1 MINFYCPKL
10 RPLGKILIS
19 LYTTNDQSHTL
30 YNSELNETYHSRNGA
45 VEEAEYVYLKQGLAP
60 IAAQLKEIS
69 LLEIGFGTG
78 LNAILTLQKAVQW
91 GITCYYHALETLPL
105 PMELINQLNYPQFI
119 TPTYQALYTQMHQCA
134 WDSSQAIAPNF
145 YLHKALQSVHQFNTT
160 NRFNVIYFDA
170 FGPEK
175 QPEMWTQ
182 NVFEKMYELTGPQ
195 GILVTY
201 SAKGEVKR
209 TLKAVGY
216 EVERLPGPPRKRH
229 MLRAIKY

>member
-1 MINFYCPKL
+1 M
-10 RPLGKILIS
+10 IS
-19 LYTTNDQSHTL
+19 LFTTNDQSHTL

-45 VEEAEYVYLKQGLAP
+45 IEEAEYVYLKQGFEP
-60 IAAQLKEIS
+60 AANKKNSLN

-78 LNAILTLQKAVQW
+78 LNAILTLQKSNQLSVN
-91 GITCYYHALETLPL
+91 CHYVSLETNPL
-105 PMELINQLNYPQFI
+105 PVELIQQLNYPQFLQPNSI
-119 TPTYQALYTQMHQCA
+119 NTFNQIHQCA
-134 WDSSQAIAPNF
+134 WNLDHALTPNF
-145 YLHKALQSVHQFNTT
+145 TLHKAEQSIHTFST
-160 NRFNVIYFDA
+160 NQLFDVIYFDA

-175 QPEMWTQ
+175 QPDMWT
-182 NVFEKMYELTGPQ
+182 NEVFEKMHQLTSTQ
-195 GILVTY
+195 GTLVTY